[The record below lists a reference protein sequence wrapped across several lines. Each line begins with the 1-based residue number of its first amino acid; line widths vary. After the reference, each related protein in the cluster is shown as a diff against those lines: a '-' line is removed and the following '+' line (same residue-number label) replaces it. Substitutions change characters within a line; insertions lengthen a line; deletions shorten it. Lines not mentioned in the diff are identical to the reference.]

1 MNPITFTI
9 ESVHGLKQTL
19 TLDTFVVGPAP
30 KSPPP
35 KSDASADG
43 PDPTSRPVAAGRP
56 SSAGSFE
63 QS

>member
-19 TLDTFVVGPAP
+19 TLDTFSVGPQP

-35 KSDASADG
+35 QGDKKTDASK
-43 PDPTSRPVAAGRP
+43 
-56 SSAGSFE
+56 E
-63 QS
+63 K